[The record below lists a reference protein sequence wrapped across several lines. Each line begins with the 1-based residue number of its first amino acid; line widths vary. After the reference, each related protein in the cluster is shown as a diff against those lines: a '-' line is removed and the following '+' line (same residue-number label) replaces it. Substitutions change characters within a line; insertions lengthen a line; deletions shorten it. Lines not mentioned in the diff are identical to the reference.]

1 MKEGR
6 APRIEDREEASMRIF
21 RSHEFSRP
29 DELRRRVGWD
39 FWSEEGPLEEV
50 RAIIERVRKEGDSAL
65 LEYSRTLDGVDLST
79 RGLRVSEEELARSRS
94 SVEPEFMDALKAA
107 VRSITAFHRRQ
118 SWEPDFWDSQEGARI
133 GQVVRPLRR
142 VGIYVPGGRA
152 SYPSTAMM
160 TVIPAKIAGV
170 GEIAVCVPPA
180 KDGEVNP
187 YTLATL
193 NHLGVKEVYR
203 IGGAQAIAAMALGT
217 ESVPAVDKVFGP
229 GNVYV
234 ALAKKELFGRVGID
248 MLAGPSELVVL
259 ADENADPE
267 LVALE
272 MLAQLEHGGGS
283 RACLI
288 TDSERLLEAVEREL
302 ASRTKGGGA
311 GLSEPCGVLVGD
323 LLEGARLVDS
333 LAPEHLLI
341 DAEDPGG
348 LLARVHNA
356 GAVFLGADSPV
367 ALGDYAVG
375 VNHVLPTGGAARYAS
390 PLGVY
395 DFLKRSNV
403 VFSNPKANRL
413 LGPVVTTL
421 AALEGMAN
429 HAEAVRRRMH

>member
-1 MKEGR
+1 MITSLFSTAFATSVG
-6 APRIEDREEASMRIF
+6 PQDR
-21 RSHEFSRP
+21 
-29 DELRRRVGWD
+29 LRRR
-39 FWSEEGPLEEV
+39 S
-50 RAIIERVRKEGDSAL
+50 
-65 LEYSRTLDGVDLST
+65 
-79 RGLRVSEEELARSRS
+79 
-94 SVEPEFMDALKAA
+94 
-107 VRSITAFHRRQ
+107 H
-118 SWEPDFWDSQEGARI
+118 
-133 GQVVRPLRR
+133 
-142 VGIYVPGGRA
+142 
-152 SYPSTAMM
+152 
-160 TVIPAKIAGV
+160 
-170 GEIAVCVPPA
+170 
-180 KDGEVNP
+180 
-187 YTLATL
+187 
-193 NHLGVKEVYR
+193 
-203 IGGAQAIAAMALGT
+203 
-217 ESVPAVDKVFGP
+217 
-229 GNVYV
+229 
-234 ALAKKELFGRVGID
+234 
-248 MLAGPSELVVL
+248 
-259 ADENADPE
+259 
-267 LVALE
+267 
-272 MLAQLEHGGGS
+272 LAQQRS
-283 RACLI
+283 P
-288 TDSERLLEAVEREL
+288 
-302 ASRTKGGGA
+302 ASPPRGASFA